1 MKCSKCGN
9 EFEMSRQ
16 ARLYRIKHNI
26 PMDIC
31 FGCNKLN
38 RRNPRENISEER
50 KREWYR
56 KISEA
61 RKKEYASM
69 SKEDKEKRFKKLI
82 DVGKEYRDNMT
93 DDDKRRIAARLS
105 LTMSAYWKNL
115 SDEDRAIRAKQVS
128 DRWNSLSD
136 EEKKARNE
144 HLSRIMKEKWDNL
157 PQEEKDLYSK
167 RSRERWESLSDEEK
181 QRKIEILSSASREFR
196 ANLSDEEKER
206 ISKILSEKMIKH
218 YQNITDEERDRI
230 NGILSEKAKKRWAN
244 LPKELREIWIEN
256 AQKGLQKYWDNLPFE
271 KWLEHCLKTAEGMA
285 KSFKYKPT
293 VTEVNFINELNMIFY
308 SSFNYEYQ
316 WNNKTISSDFYKHYS
331 KKDNPYHVWDFKI
344 HTLDGDILVDIDGSM
359 HIIPEGL
366 YVVGDIDVGKVND
379 YKDSK
384 RKYQTDGLIAYVI
397 EAYNDKIEPDTSVLN
412 LETGE
417 RMSYTNFISLLQWMN
432 APEKER
438 KETSKMILNS

>member
-1 MKCSKCGN
+1 MNCSKCGN

-16 ARLYRIKHNI
+16 ARRYRIKHNI

-31 FGCNKLN
+31 IECNKVN
-38 RRNPRENISEER
+38 RKNPRENISEER
-50 KREWYR
+50 KKEWYR

-136 EEKKARNE
+136 EEKKARNK

-230 NGILSEKAKKRWAN
+230 NGILSEKAKKRWAA

-285 KSFKYKPT
+285 KRDAAKSMPT
-293 VTEVNFINELNMIFY
+293 EIHMSNDLNIINM
-308 SSFNYEYQ
+308 NYQYQ
-316 WNNKTISSDFYKHYS
+316 WNNKTISDEFYLYYNKR
-331 KKDNPYHVWDFKI
+331 DNPYHVWDFKI
-344 HTLDGDILVDIDGSM
+344 HTLDGDILVDIDGSV
-359 HIIPEGL
+359 HSIPMGKCRTYNHL
-366 YVVGDIDVGKVND
+366 DIGELIQYRN
-379 YKDSK
+379 SK
-384 RKYQTDGLIAYVI
+384 RKYQTDGLPAYAI

-432 APEKER
+432 TPEKER